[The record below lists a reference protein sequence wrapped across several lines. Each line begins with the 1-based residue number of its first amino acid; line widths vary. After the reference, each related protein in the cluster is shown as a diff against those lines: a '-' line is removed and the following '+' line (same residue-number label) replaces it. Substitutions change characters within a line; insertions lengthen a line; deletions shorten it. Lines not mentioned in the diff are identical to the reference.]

1 MQFDYPQLINKFS
14 LYIGAGMT
22 VRRAWIQIVKEYD
35 KEKHYLGERTVYEEM
50 RYTMNELKNGRPESE
65 CYEAFG
71 RRCESPVYRKFGML
85 LSQNLRKGTK
95 GSKNLSRIDTDR
107 AIYSVF
113 GEYHQ
118 ELMEQYHVLG
128 IDLGYRTGN
137 YEEENLIQ
145 RLHYYNS
152 GSTDHQIKE
161 IQYLTDQSG
170 QAFREQ
176 VLAYMEQRYGMDLV
190 KKFTGTTEKWEQTE
204 TEEFDMEKELQQEFI
219 QELAEFFKIFGDATR
234 IRILQ
239 TLLEGERNVGDL
251 ADVLEMS
258 QSAVSHQLRVLRQ
271 NDLVKYRKEGKT
283 VFYSLDDEHIRM
295 VLEQGMTHL
304 RHKRGYHE

>member
-1 MQFDYPQLINKFS
+1 MIWK
-14 LYIGAGMT
+14 
-22 VRRAWIQIVKEYD
+22 
-35 KEKHYLGERTVYEEM
+35 
-50 RYTMNELKNGRPESE
+50 
-65 CYEAFG
+65 
-71 RRCESPVYRKFGML
+71 
-85 LSQNLRKGTK
+85 
-95 GSKNLSRIDTDR
+95 
-107 AIYSVF
+107 
-113 GEYHQ
+113 
-118 ELMEQYHVLG
+118 
-128 IDLGYRTGN
+128 
-137 YEEENLIQ
+137 
-145 RLHYYNS
+145 
-152 GSTDHQIKE
+152 
-161 IQYLTDQSG
+161 
-170 QAFREQ
+170 
-176 VLAYMEQRYGMDLV
+176 
-190 KKFTGTTEKWEQTE
+190 
-204 TEEFDMEKELQQEFI
+204 KELQQEFI